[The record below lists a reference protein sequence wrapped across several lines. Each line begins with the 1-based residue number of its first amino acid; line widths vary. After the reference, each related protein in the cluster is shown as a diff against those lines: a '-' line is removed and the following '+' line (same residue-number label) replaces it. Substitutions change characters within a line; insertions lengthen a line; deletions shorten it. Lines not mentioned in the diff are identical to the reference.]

1 MKQSEK
7 TFWMRKLEKKQRK
20 RRIFRVHNTLFSVI
34 ERDFNCEMSRK
45 GQWRKKHKESRREG
59 VINRFPSVESENQQL
74 SPLYLFADL
83 QISVGAYVTI
93 NIIIFFFCVSVFFP
107 DYKLLKAGNTSLI
120 IYMSSTFSNVLGITG
135 SQVLYEQNY
144 KFGKFKNLYFLE
156 KTLNCLSHTAEISW
170 ASLVIQ
176 MIMEAA

>member
-1 MKQSEK
+1 M
-7 TFWMRKLEKKQRK
+7 
-20 RRIFRVHNTLFSVI
+20 
-34 ERDFNCEMSRK
+34 
-45 GQWRKKHKESRREG
+45 
-59 VINRFPSVESENQQL
+59 
-74 SPLYLFADL
+74 
-83 QISVGAYVTI
+83 
-93 NIIIFFFCVSVFFP
+93 SVFFP

-176 MIMEAA
+176 MIMEAAWDAETQVQSLDREDPLEKEMATHSSILAWRIPLTEKPGGLQAMGSQRVRHDCVTNTFTWVFKNSCHESFF